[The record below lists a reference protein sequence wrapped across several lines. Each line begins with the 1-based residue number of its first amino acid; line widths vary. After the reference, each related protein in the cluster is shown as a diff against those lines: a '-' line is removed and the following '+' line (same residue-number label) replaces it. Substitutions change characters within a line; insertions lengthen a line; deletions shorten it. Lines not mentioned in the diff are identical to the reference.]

1 MGDGTRT
8 VAETRFAAG
17 RTDVREP
24 DVGIVERILSP
35 TEWPEAVA
43 TTEGPQLVVAG
54 PGAGKTEFLVRRV
67 SHLVEERGL
76 PGSHILALTFSRR
89 SAADLRARIGS
100 ATGGSWGAVA
110 ASTFHSFGHRL
121 LELYGSDAFGW
132 TEVPSVLTGPEQVDL
147 VSELLSAEP
156 PDQWHPALRKLLG
169 SRTLAAEVTEFI
181 LRARE
186 GMLTTSELLRRS
198 AERDYWAALPAF
210 VASYDAALA
219 RINRLDY
226 GTLLTRVIMVLETEE
241 ALETIREQYRYLL
254 VDEYQDTTP
263 VQATLLRVLSRRNR
277 NLTVAAD
284 PYQSI
289 YAFRGA
295 ALSNVSGFVDDLP
308 RSGSE
313 TLHKWILGTSF
324 RLPREILEA
333 AERLTTGVSLPGA
346 TGHVQPAPHP
356 GLVEIRVFDQESEES
371 DWIAAEAGRLHL
383 EQEIPYRRMAVL
395 VRTKR
400 RLLKELSRA
409 LERRAIPHDR
419 PDRRLVDHPAA
430 RMVFDLAR
438 AARAPDRRATGPPV
452 RRLLLGPLF
461 DLGIGRLRQMERDM
475 ESADTTWPAMIRREV
490 EGGEPLAALLEDP
503 AWTCR
508 RAIDAFWH
516 VWTRLPQF
524 GPMVTDPD
532 RDEFRAVWTSLAQT
546 LVSLEERSPATT
558 LADYIRMVESDDF
571 EASPLL
577 SYRNPAEDRMSLTT
591 MHQAKGLEFDIVFIA
606 DAVEGVLPDLRRN
619 QSLLQTE
626 LLDLESTGGHGS
638 ATRRL
643 EEETRLMY
651 TAMTRARSRVVV
663 TATSAGFDEEH
674 RRPSRFLEA
683 VAGDR
688 LVISTATPR
697 RARPL
702 TIRETESWLRTVL
715 ADPAEP
721 GHRRLA
727 AARVLAAGAG
737 FGLREPALYAPIHR
751 PGADTGLVQSGRRLS
766 PSDAVTYDACPRQF
780 ALQRV
785 LKVDRPP
792 GPYLTFGILIHQV
805 LEMVERLASEDDRRS
820 TLEEALGRL
829 DELFGDFDFGSGSI
843 NDAWLRRARMLL
855 TRLYEGWPNPEAV
868 PVLLEHPVG
877 VELGGMAWRG
887 RIDRI
892 ERDADGALRI
902 VDYKTAKTP
911 PPSREAATSLQ
922 LGFYSVAAGENE
934 TVEIHGPVTEAEFWY
949 PLADSPT
956 RRTLR
961 FNRSALE
968 TTRRRLADIARRIAR
983 DEWAPR
989 PGGACNRCHVRL
1001 VCPAWPEGQEAYRR

>member
-1 MGDGTRT
+1 VADGTRT
-8 VAETRFAAG
+8 VVETRFPAG
-17 RTDVREP
+17 RPDDREANA
-24 DVGIVERILSP
+24 GIVERILSP
-35 TEWPEAVA
+35 ADWPEAVA

-54 PGAGKTEFLVRRV
+54 PGAGKTEFLVRRI
-67 SHLVEERGL
+67 SHLIEERGL

-89 SAADLRARIGS
+89 SAADLRTRIGS
-100 ATGGSWGAVA
+100 ATAGPWGAVA

-121 LELYGSDAFGW
+121 LELYGSDTFGW
-132 TEVPSVLTGPEQVDL
+132 TETPSVLTGPEQVDL
-147 VSELLSAEP
+147 VSELLSAEL
-156 PDQWHPALRKLLG
+156 PDQWPPALRRLLG
-169 SRTLAAEVTEFI
+169 SRTLATEVTEFI

-198 AERDYWAALPAF
+198 AERDYWSALPAF
-210 VASYDAALA
+210 VASYDTALA

-226 GTLLTRVIMVLETEE
+226 GTLLTRAIMVLETEE
-241 ALETIREQYRYLL
+241 ALERTREQFRYLL

-289 YAFRGA
+289 YGFRGA
-295 ALSNVSGFVDDLP
+295 ALSNVTGFVDDLR

-313 TLHKWILGTSF
+313 KLHKWTLGTSF

-346 TGHVQPAPHP
+346 TGHVRPAPHP

-400 RLLKELSRA
+400 RLLRELSRA
-409 LERRAIPHDR
+409 LERRSIPHER
-419 PDRRLVDHPAA
+419 PDIRLVDHPGA

-438 AARAPDRRATGPPV
+438 AALAPDRRTADPPV

-461 DLGIGRLRQMERDM
+461 DLGIGTLRRMEREM
-475 ESADTTWPAMIRREV
+475 ESAEATWPAMIRREV
-490 EGGEPLAALLEDP
+490 EGGDPLAALVEDP
-503 AWTCR
+503 AWTYR
-508 RAIDAFWH
+508 RAIDAYWH
-516 VWTRLPQF
+516 AWTRLPQF
-524 GPMVTDPD
+524 APMVTDPN
-532 RDEFRAVWTSLAQT
+532 RSEFRAVWTSLAQT

-558 LADYIRMVESDDF
+558 LADYIRIVESDDF

-626 LLDLESTGGHGS
+626 LLDLERTGEHGS

-663 TATSAGFDEEH
+663 TATSAGFAEEH

-688 LVISTATPR
+688 LVISTAKAR

-715 ADPAEP
+715 TDPAEP

-727 AARVLAAGAG
+727 AARVLASGTG
-737 FGLREPALYAPIHR
+737 FGLREPALYAPLHR
-751 PGADTGLVQSGRRLS
+751 PGADTGLVPSGRRLS

-785 LKVDRPP
+785 LKVDRPT
-792 GPYLTFGILIHQV
+792 GPYLTFGSLIHLV
-805 LEMVERLASEDDRRS
+805 LEMVERRASEDDRRS

-829 DELFGDFDFGSGSI
+829 DELFGHSDFGSGSI
-843 NDAWLRRARMLL
+843 REAWLRRARLLL
-855 TRLYEGWPNPEAV
+855 TRLYEGWPHPEAV
-868 PVLLEHPVG
+868 PLLLEHPVG
-877 VELGGMAWRG
+877 VEMGGMAWRG

-892 ERDADGALRI
+892 EREPDGALRI
-902 VDYKTAKTP
+902 VDYQTAKTP
-911 PPSREAATSLQ
+911 PSSSEAATSLQ
-922 LGFYSVAAGENE
+922 LGFYSVAAEQDE
-934 TVEIHGPVTEAEFWY
+934 TVTIHGPVAEAEFWY
-949 PLADSPT
+949 PLAGSGTPT
-956 RRTLR
+956 TRR

-968 TTRRRLADIARRIAR
+968 ASRRRLVDIARRIAR

-989 PGGACNRCHVRL
+989 PGKACDRCHVRL